1 MNFFNSKVDHEMPE
15 LKIKDLTAYRQP
27 MVTSLGIIM
36 GFLLN
41 FLASWATK
49 DDNRSE
55 INSVADWLVAV
66 TLLPSL
72 ILMLFVLYRILD
84 IRHEPENLGRTY
96 LTIFRL
102 YMISIILAFSG
113 VGVALFF

>member
-1 MNFFNSKVDHEMPE
+1 MAEPR
-15 LKIKDLTAYRQP
+15 IKDLNAYRQP

-49 DDNRSE
+49 NDNTSE
-55 INSVADWLVAV
+55 IHSTADWLVAG

-72 ILMLFVLYRILD
+72 ALMLIVLYRILD
-84 IRHEPENLGRTY
+84 IRHQPENLERTY
-96 LTIFRL
+96 ITIFRL
-102 YMISIILAFSG
+102 YMTSIILAFCG
-113 VGVALFF
+113 VGFALFF

>member
-1 MNFFNSKVDHEMPE
+1 MTDFKP
-15 LKIKDLTAYRQP
+15 KDLSGYRQP

-41 FLASWATK
+41 FLAGWATK
-49 DDNRSE
+49 DDTVSE
-55 INSVADWLVAV
+55 LKTTADWLVAG

-72 ILMLFVLYRILD
+72 MMMLFVLYRILD
-84 IRHEPENLGRTY
+84 IRHEPENLIGTY
-96 LTIFRL
+96 VTTFRL
-102 YMISIILAFSG
+102 YMISIILAFCG

>member
-1 MNFFNSKVDHEMPE
+1 MAE
-15 LKIKDLTAYRQP
+15 LKIKDLAAYRQP

-49 DDNRSE
+49 EDNISE
-55 INSVADWLVAV
+55 MKSTADWIVAG

-72 ILMLFVLYRILD
+72 ILMVVVLYRILD
-84 IRHEPENLGRTY
+84 IRHAQDRLEPVY
-96 LTIFRL
+96 VLTFRL
-102 YMISIILAFSG
+102 YMLAIVLAFCG
-113 VGVALFF
+113 IGAALFF